1 MSLKNTATRE
11 VNNFSKRCKMTKI
24 NNKIIAASVISSILF
39 ASGMAFAA
47 PQPAPVAVP
56 MNGPMN
62 GQMYA
67 GPNGAQPHHIYKKP
81 VKHQRYV
88 YVRKKNGKVVKV
100 DCWKKQNKHQRVCYA
115 R

>member
-1 MSLKNTATRE
+1 MALKNTATRE
-11 VNNFSKRCKMTKI
+11 VNNFSKRCKMSKI

-47 PQPAPVAVP
+47 PQPTPVVVP
-56 MNGPMN
+56 MNGPVY
-62 GQMYA
+62 G
-67 GPNGAQPHHIYKKP
+67 GPISTQPQPIYKKP
-81 VKHQRYV
+81 VKHQLYV

>member
-1 MSLKNTATRE
+1 
-11 VNNFSKRCKMTKI
+11 MTKI

-47 PQPAPVAVP
+47 PPMPAPMP
-56 MNGPMN
+56 MNGPAYN
-62 GQMYA
+62 N
-67 GPNGAQPHHIYKKP
+67 GPNSVQPKQYYKKP

>member
-56 MNGPMN
+56 MNG
-62 GQMYA
+62 QMYA
-67 GPNGAQPHHIYKKP
+67 GPNDAQPHHIYKKP